1 MYELLRW
8 QTDDGTVVVETDAD
22 DAGFESITR
31 KPGEVIH
38 DVTGKL
44 EEALKNTRSAAV
56 LALKTF
62 RDKAVDPESI
72 ELEFGIKLNA
82 EAGAVI
88 ARTSAEG
95 HFAVKLTWARPA
107 EAAEAADG

>member
-22 DAGFESITR
+22 EAGFESITR
-31 KPGEVIH
+31 KPGDVVH
-38 DVTGKL
+38 DVRGRL
-44 EEALKNTRSAAV
+44 EEALENTRHAAV
-56 LALKTF
+56 LAMKTF
-62 RDKAVDPESI
+62 RDKSIDPDGV

-88 ARTSAEG
+88 ARSSVEG
-95 HFAVKLTWARPA
+95 HFAVKLTWARSSKA
-107 EAAEAADG
+107 IDG